1 MIQSMSQ
8 WNQVQQLEIK
18 FLEQVDQF
26 YDDNFPMEIRHLLAQ
41 WIENQDWEAA
51 SNNETMA
58 TILLQNL
65 LIQLDEQLGRVSK
78 EKNLLLIH
86 NLKRIRKVL
95 QGKFHGNPMHVAVV
109 ISNCLR
115 EERRILA
122 AANMPVQGPLEKSL
136 QSSSVSERQRN
147 VEHKVAAIKNSV
159 QMTEQDTKYLEDL
172 QDEFDYRYKTIQTM
186 DQGDKNSALMN
197 QEVLTL
203 QEMLNSLDF
212 KRKATLSKMTQIVN
226 ETDLLMNSML
236 VEELQD
242 WKRRQQIA
250 CIGGPLH
257 SGLDQLQNCF
267 TLLAESLFQ
276 LRRQLEKLEEQSSK
290 MTYEGDPIPLQRA
303 HLLERVTFLIYN
315 LFKNSF
321 VVERQPCMPTHPQ
334 RPMVLKTLIQ
344 FTVKLRLLIKLP
356 ELNYQVKVKA
366 SIDNNRR
373 FVLCGTHVKA
383 MSIEESSNGSLSVEF
398 RHLQP
403 KEMKSSAG
411 NKGNEGCHMVTEEL
425 HSITFETQI
434 CLYGL
439 TIDLETCSLP
449 VVMISNVSQL
459 PNAWASIIWY
469 NVSTNDSQNLVFF
482 NNPPSATLSQLLE
495 VMSWQFSSYVG
506 RGLNSDQLNMLAEK
520 LTVQSS
526 YNDGH
531 LTWAKF
537 CKEHLPGKSFT
548 FWTWLEAI
556 LDLIKK
562 HILPLW
568 IDGYIMGFVSKEK
581 ERLLLKDKMP
591 GTFLL
596 RFSESHLGGITFT
609 WVDHSENG
617 EVRFHSVEPYNKG
630 RLSALPFA
638 DILRDYKVIM
648 AENIPE
654 NPLKYLYPD
663 IPKDKAFGKHY
674 SSQPCEVS
682 RPTEKGDK
690 GYVPSVF
697 IPISTISSS
706 RSDSTEPHSPSDL
719 LPMSPSVYAVLRENL
734 SPTTIETAVCSLS
747 FHCFQGHFSGSEG
760 GSREAAEPGL
770 TVIHLDVSQAA
781 ADGKNPRGHPYRV
794 EMDKFEGCGEV
805 VLSRTFFRIQLF
817 LILLTLNSGS
827 KGLEL
832 VLRPPE
838 ERIDGRGW
846 GKFSSTLSNV
856 RKSLSRRLLGA
867 RWAVPAAQRA
877 VSWKAPGPRL
887 RTAPSVSAFAFRFPL
902 SPAASRSQAISPKA
916 RGTALPSSRLPPA
929 ER

>member
-1 MIQSMSQ
+1 
-8 WNQVQQLEIK
+8 
-18 FLEQVDQF
+18 
-26 YDDNFPMEIRHLLAQ
+26 
-41 WIENQDWEAA
+41 
-51 SNNETMA
+51 MA
-58 TILLQNL
+58 TVLLQNL

-86 NLKRIRKVL
+86 NLKRIRKIL

-136 QSSSVSERQRN
+136 QNSSVSERQRS

-186 DQGDKNSALMN
+186 VKRKIQGNQVIGEDEKGYLKKFSVAKMLYQSDKNSAMMN

-212 KRKATLSKMTQIVN
+212 KRKEALSKMTQIIH
-226 ETDLLMNSML
+226 ETDLLMNNML
-236 VEELQD
+236 IEELQD

-257 SGLDQLQNCF
+257 NVLNQLQNCF

-276 LRRQLEKLEEQSSK
+276 LRRQLEKLEEQSTK
-290 MTYEGDPIPLQRA
+290 MTYEGDPIPMQRT
-303 HLLERVTFLIYN
+303 HMLERVTFLIYN

-334 RPMVLKTLIQ
+334 RPLVLKTLIQ

-366 SIDNNRR
+366 SIDKNVSTLSNRR
-373 FVLCGTHVKA
+373 FVLCGTNVKA

-398 RHLQP
+398 RHL
-403 KEMKSSAG
+403 
-411 NKGNEGCHMVTEEL
+411 GCHMVTEEL

-439 TIDLETCSLP
+439 TMDLETNSLP

-482 NNPPSATLSQLLE
+482 NNPPPATLSQLLE

-520 LTVQSS
+520 LTGHSS
-526 YNDGH
+526 YSDGH

-568 IDGYIMGFVSKEK
+568 IDGYVMGFVSKEK

-630 RLSALPFA
+630 RLSALPFP

-663 IPKDKAFGKHY
+663 IPKDKAFSKHY
-674 SSQPCEVS
+674 SSQLGEVS
-682 RPTEKGDK
+682 RPTERGDK

-697 IPISTISSS
+697 IPISTI
-706 RSDSTEPHSPSDL
+706 RSDSTEPQSPSDL

-734 SPTTIETAVCSLS
+734 SPTTIETAVCSLYFPLLVKGIS
-747 FHCFQGHFSGSEG
+747 ND
-760 GSREAAEPGL
+760 A
-770 TVIHLDVSQAA
+770 
-781 ADGKNPRGHPYRV
+781 K
-794 EMDKFEGCGEV
+794 V
-805 VLSRTFFRIQLF
+805 VCE
-817 LILLTLNSGS
+817 S
-827 KGLEL
+827 KGLKFCLGREKTHVL
-832 VLRPPE
+832 EQIHKHNTKDVWMVLRVA
-838 ERIDGRGW
+838 DV
-846 GKFSSTLSNV
+846 LSV
-856 RKSLSRRLLGA
+856 ESRHLHLL
-867 RWAVPAAQRA
+867 
-877 VSWKAPGPRL
+877 KL
-887 RTAPSVSAFAFRFPL
+887 L
-902 SPAASRSQAISPKA
+902 
-916 RGTALPSSRLPPA
+916 
-929 ER
+929 

>member
-1 MIQSMSQ
+1 MSQ

-41 WIENQDWEAA
+41 WIEHQDWEVA

-122 AANMPVQGPLEKSL
+122 AANMPIQGPLEKSL
-136 QSSSVSERQRN
+136 QSSSVSERQRS

-186 DQGDKNSALMN
+186 DHGEKNSILMN

-212 KRKATLSKMTQIVN
+212 KRKEALSKMTQIVN
-226 ETDLLMNSML
+226 ESDLLMNNL
-236 VEELQD
+236 LIEELQD

-290 MTYEGDPIPLQRA
+290 MTYEGDPIPAQRA
-303 HLLERVTFLIYN
+303 HLLERATFLIYN

-344 FTVKLRLLIKLP
+344 FTTKLRLLIKLP

-366 SIDNNRR
+366 SIDKNVSTLRHFPSSNRR
-373 FVLCGTHVKA
+373 FVLCGTQVKA

-411 NKGNEGCHMVTEEL
+411 SKGNEGCHMVTEEL
-425 HSITFETQI
+425 HSIAFETQI

-439 TIDLETCSLP
+439 TIDLETNSLP

-469 NVSTNDSQNLVFF
+469 NVSTNDCQNLVFF
-482 NNPPSATLSQLLE
+482 NNPPSVTLTQLLE

-506 RGLNSDQLNMLAEK
+506 RGLNSDQLNMLADK
-520 LTVQSS
+520 LTVQANYS
-526 YNDGH
+526 DGH

-537 CKEHLPGKSFT
+537 CKEHLPGKPFT

-638 DILRDYKVIM
+638 DILRDYKVIV

-682 RPTEKGDK
+682 RPTERGDK

-697 IPISTISSS
+697 IPISTI
-706 RSDSTEPHSPSDL
+706 RSDSTEPQSPSDL

-734 SPTTIETAVCSLS
+734 SPATIETAMKS
-747 FHCFQGHFSGSEG
+747 
-760 GSREAAEPGL
+760 
-770 TVIHLDVSQAA
+770 
-781 ADGKNPRGHPYRV
+781 PYSD
-794 EMDKFEGCGEV
+794 E
-805 VLSRTFFRIQLF
+805 
-817 LILLTLNSGS
+817 
-827 KGLEL
+827 
-832 VLRPPE
+832 
-838 ERIDGRGW
+838 
-846 GKFSSTLSNV
+846 
-856 RKSLSRRLLGA
+856 
-867 RWAVPAAQRA
+867 
-877 VSWKAPGPRL
+877 
-887 RTAPSVSAFAFRFPL
+887 
-902 SPAASRSQAISPKA
+902 
-916 RGTALPSSRLPPA
+916 
-929 ER
+929 

>member
-1 MIQSMSQ
+1 M
-8 WNQVQQLEIK
+8 W
-18 FLEQVDQF
+18 
-26 YDDNFPMEIRHLLAQ
+26 LLM
-41 WIENQDWEAA
+41 
-51 SNNETMA
+51 MA
-58 TILLQNL
+58 DI
-65 LIQLDEQLGRVSK
+65 RVSSK
-78 EKNLLLIH
+78 PFTLPVFAIF
-86 NLKRIRKVL
+86 

-122 AANMPVQGPLEKSL
+122 AANMPIQGPLEKSL
-136 QSSSVSERQRN
+136 QSSSVSERQRS

-159 QMTEQDTKYLEDL
+159 QVSDIVRMSQMTEQDTKYLEDL

-186 DQGDKNSALMN
+186 DHGEKNSILMN

-212 KRKATLSKMTQIVN
+212 KRKEALSKMTQIVN
-226 ETDLLMNSML
+226 ESDLLMNNL
-236 VEELQD
+236 LIEELQD

-290 MTYEGDPIPLQRA
+290 MTYEGDPIPAQRA
-303 HLLERVTFLIYN
+303 HLLERATFLIYN
-315 LFKNSF
+315 LFKKDDLQTFSLSFLHQRLEKLLWRLEWDGGVSLFQVSF

-344 FTVKLRLLIKLP
+344 FTTKLRLLIKLP

-366 SIDNNRR
+366 SIDKNVSTLSNRR
-373 FVLCGTHVKA
+373 FVLCGTQVKA

-398 RHLQP
+398 RHL
-403 KEMKSSAG
+403 
-411 NKGNEGCHMVTEEL
+411 GCHMVTEEL
-425 HSITFETQI
+425 HSIAFETQI

-439 TIDLETCSLP
+439 TIDLETNSLP

-469 NVSTNDSQNLVFF
+469 NVSTNDCQNLVFF
-482 NNPPSATLSQLLE
+482 NNPPSVTLTQLLE

-506 RGLNSDQLNMLAEK
+506 RGLNSDQLNMLADK
-520 LTVQSS
+520 LTVQANYS
-526 YNDGH
+526 DGH

-537 CKEHLPGKSFT
+537 CKVQMGM
-548 FWTWLEAI
+548 
-556 LDLIKK
+556 
-562 HILPLW
+562 
-568 IDGYIMGFVSKEK
+568 GYIMGFVSKEK

-638 DILRDYKVIM
+638 DILRDYKVIV

-682 RPTEKGDK
+682 RPTERGDK

-697 IPISTISSS
+697 IPISTI
-706 RSDSTEPHSPSDL
+706 RSDSTEPQSPSDL

-734 SPTTIETAVCSLS
+734 SPATIETAMKS
-747 FHCFQGHFSGSEG
+747 
-760 GSREAAEPGL
+760 
-770 TVIHLDVSQAA
+770 
-781 ADGKNPRGHPYRV
+781 PYS
-794 EMDKFEGCGEV
+794 D
-805 VLSRTFFRIQLF
+805 
-817 LILLTLNSGS
+817 
-827 KGLEL
+827 
-832 VLRPPE
+832 
-838 ERIDGRGW
+838 D
-846 GKFSSTLSNV
+846 
-856 RKSLSRRLLGA
+856 
-867 RWAVPAAQRA
+867 
-877 VSWKAPGPRL
+877 
-887 RTAPSVSAFAFRFPL
+887 
-902 SPAASRSQAISPKA
+902 
-916 RGTALPSSRLPPA
+916 
-929 ER
+929 

>member
-1 MIQSMSQ
+1 MTQ

-65 LIQLDEQLGRVSK
+65 LIQLDDQLGRVSK

-147 VEHKVAAIKNSV
+147 VEHKVSAIKNSV
-159 QMTEQDTKYLEDL
+159 QMTEQDAKYLEDL

-186 DQGDKNSALMN
+186 DQSDKNNALMN

-212 KRKATLSKMTQIVN
+212 KRKETLSKMTQIVN

-236 VEELQD
+236 IEELQD

-257 SGLDQLQNCF
+257 NGLDQLQNCF

-276 LRRQLEKLEEQSSK
+276 LRRQLEKLEEQSTK
-290 MTYEGDPIPLQRA
+290 MTYEGDPIPLQRM

-321 VVERQPCMPTHPQ
+321 VVER
-334 RPMVLKTLIQ
+334 
-344 FTVKLRLLIKLP
+344 
-356 ELNYQVKVKA
+356 
-366 SIDNNRR
+366 
-373 FVLCGTHVKA
+373 
-383 MSIEESSNGSLSVEF
+383 
-398 RHLQP
+398 HLQP

-411 NKGNEGCHMVTEEL
+411 SKGNEGCHMVTEEL

-439 TIDLETCSLP
+439 TIDLETSSLP

-520 LTVQSS
+520 LTVQSNYS
-526 YNDGH
+526 DGH
-531 LTWAKF
+531 LSWAKF

-568 IDGYIMGFVSKEK
+568 IDGYVMGFVSKEK

-674 SSQPCEVS
+674 SSQPCEVA
-682 RPTEKGDK
+682 RPTERGDK

-697 IPISTISSS
+697 IPISTI
-706 RSDSTEPHSPSDL
+706 RSDSTEPQSPSDL

-734 SPTTIETAVCSLS
+734 SPATIETAMKSPYS
-747 FHCFQGHFSGSEG
+747 
-760 GSREAAEPGL
+760 AE
-770 TVIHLDVSQAA
+770 
-781 ADGKNPRGHPYRV
+781 
-794 EMDKFEGCGEV
+794 
-805 VLSRTFFRIQLF
+805 
-817 LILLTLNSGS
+817 
-827 KGLEL
+827 
-832 VLRPPE
+832 
-838 ERIDGRGW
+838 
-846 GKFSSTLSNV
+846 
-856 RKSLSRRLLGA
+856 
-867 RWAVPAAQRA
+867 
-877 VSWKAPGPRL
+877 
-887 RTAPSVSAFAFRFPL
+887 
-902 SPAASRSQAISPKA
+902 
-916 RGTALPSSRLPPA
+916 
-929 ER
+929 

>member
-1 MIQSMSQ
+1 MAQ

-122 AANMPVQGPLEKSL
+122 TANMPVQGPLEKSL

-186 DQGDKNSALMN
+186 DQGDKNNALMN

-212 KRKATLSKMTQIVN
+212 KRKEALSKMAQIVN
-226 ETDLLMNSML
+226 ETDLLMGSML
-236 VEELQD
+236 LEELQD

-257 SGLDQLQNCF
+257 NGLDQLQNCF

-276 LRRQLEKLEEQSSK
+276 LRRQLEKLEEQSTK
-290 MTYEGDPIPLQRA
+290 MTYDGDPVPMQRT

-334 RPMVLKTLIQ
+334 RPMILKTLIQ

-366 SIDNNRR
+366 SIDKNVSTLSNRR

-411 NKGNEGCHMVTEEL
+411 NKGNEGSHVVTEEL

-439 TIDLETCSLP
+439 TIDLETSSLP

-469 NVSTNDSQNLVFF
+469 NVSTSESQNLVFF
-482 NNPPSATLSQLLE
+482 NNPPPATLSQLLE
-495 VMSWQFSSYVG
+495 VLSWQFSSYVG

-526 YNDGH
+526 YSDGQ
-531 LTWAKF
+531 LTWSKF

-609 WVDHSENG
+609 WVDQSEN

-697 IPISTISSS
+697 IPVSTI
-706 RSDSTEPHSPSDL
+706 RSDSAEPQSPSDL

-734 SPTTIETAVCSLS
+734 SPTTIETAMKS
-747 FHCFQGHFSGSEG
+747 
-760 GSREAAEPGL
+760 
-770 TVIHLDVSQAA
+770 
-781 ADGKNPRGHPYRV
+781 PY
-794 EMDKFEGCGEV
+794 
-805 VLSRTFFRIQLF
+805 
-817 LILLTLNSGS
+817 
-827 KGLEL
+827 
-832 VLRPPE
+832 
-838 ERIDGRGW
+838 
-846 GKFSSTLSNV
+846 
-856 RKSLSRRLLGA
+856 
-867 RWAVPAAQRA
+867 
-877 VSWKAPGPRL
+877 
-887 RTAPSVSAFAFRFPL
+887 
-902 SPAASRSQAISPKA
+902 
-916 RGTALPSSRLPPA
+916 PA
-929 ER
+929 E